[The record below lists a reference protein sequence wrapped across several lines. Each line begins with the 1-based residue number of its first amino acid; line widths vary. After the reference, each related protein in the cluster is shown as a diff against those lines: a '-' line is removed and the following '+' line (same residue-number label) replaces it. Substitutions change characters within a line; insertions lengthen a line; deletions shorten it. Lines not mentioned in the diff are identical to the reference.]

1 MKKILLIHNLYRDF
15 GGEDAAFSSEENLL
29 KQTYVVEK
37 IVFDNKQKLN
47 FYDLINFIFLTNIKS
62 NKILLK
68 RIESFKPDIVYIHN
82 LWFKG
87 SLGLLGILSKLDIP
101 VVIKIHNFRYLCTN
115 TYFSK
120 KHLEGYDFCPACGVE
135 KSIFFNKYFKES
147 FVKSLFVIRFSK
159 KLYKL
164 LKNSNFRLATL
175 TNHHKKIL
183 VQNRFR
189 ENQLFVI
196 PNYISTINNS
206 ENLRGKQFLYAGRV
220 SVEKGVEEL
229 IASFLSLSLSNYCLK
244 IIGTGPE
251 FEKLKT
257 KYSNKNIIFTGFVKN
272 EDVLREIQNSAVVV
286 SATKLYEGQPTLL
299 CEASLNSIPV
309 IFPDTGGISEFL
321 PENYKFLF
329 EQYNYEELKKIM
341 LKIINS
347 DLNKI
352 GNENKLF
359 TQNILNR
366 ENLLEIFS
374 LAVEKK

>member
-15 GGEDAAFSSEENLL
+15 GGEDAAFSNEENLL
-29 KQTYVVEK
+29 KQNYEVDK

-62 NKILLK
+62 NKILRK
-68 RIESFKPDIVYIHN
+68 RIENFNPDIVYIHN

-87 SLGLLGILSKLDIP
+87 SLGLLGILKNSDIP

-120 KHLEGYDFCPACGVE
+120 KHLKDYDFCPACGVE
-135 KSIFFNKYFKES
+135 KSIFFNKYFKDS
-147 FVKSLFVIRFSK
+147 FIKSLFVIRFSK
-159 KLYKL
+159 KLYKS
-164 LKNSNFRLATL
+164 LKNSKFRLALL
-175 TNHHKKIL
+175 TNHHKEIL
-183 VQNRFR
+183 IKNEFI
-189 ENQLFVI
+189 EDQLFVF

-206 ENLRGKQFLYAGRV
+206 ENLREKQFLYAGRV

-229 IASFLSLSLSNYCLK
+229 IASFLSLSIGDYCLK

-251 FEKLKT
+251 LKRLKT
-257 KYSNKNIIFTGFVKN
+257 KYSNKNIIFSGFIKN
-272 EDVLREIQNSAVVV
+272 EDVLKEIQHSAVVV

-299 CEASLNSIPV
+299 CEASLNSIPA
-309 IFPDTGGISEFL
+309 IFPNSGGISEFL

-329 EQYNYEELKKIM
+329 QQYNYEELKKTM
-341 LKIINS
+341 LKIIKS

-352 GNENKLF
+352 GNENKIF
-359 TQNILNR
+359 TQKIMDR

-374 LAVEKK
+374 LAVENK